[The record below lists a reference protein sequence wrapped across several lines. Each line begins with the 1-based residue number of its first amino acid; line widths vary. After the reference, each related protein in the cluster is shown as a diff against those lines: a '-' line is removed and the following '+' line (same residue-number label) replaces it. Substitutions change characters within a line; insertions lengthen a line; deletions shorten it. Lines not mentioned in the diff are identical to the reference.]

1 MIKAQGRGSSESGCS
16 RPPALSLFLRER
28 TRDFGLRGIR
38 KGQPRSSL
46 LTERMERMSTDRYQS
61 PLSERYASKE
71 MQYIFSPDKK
81 FRTWRKLWIALAETE
96 KELGL
101 PITQEQIDELKA
113 HAEDINYEVA
123 RAREKEVR
131 HDVMSHVYAYG
142 VQCPKA
148 KGIIHLGATS
158 CYVGDNTDI
167 IDMTEA
173 LRLVRRK
180 LVNVIAEL
188 AKFADTHKSLPP
200 LAFTHFQPAQPTTVG
215 KRASLWLQEFCMDLE
230 DVEYVLGTMKLLGSK
245 GTTGT
250 QASFLE
256 LFEGNQ
262 ETIDRIDPMIAEKMG
277 FKECV
282 PVSGQTYSR
291 KVDTRVCNVLA
302 GIAASAHKMSNDIRL
317 LQHLKEVE
325 EPFEKTQIGSSAM
338 AYKRN
343 PMRSE
348 RIASLARYV
357 LCDALNPAVTSSCQ
371 WFERT
376 LDDSANKRLS
386 IPEGFLAVDG
396 ILDLC
401 LNVTDGLKVYPKVI
415 EKRLM
420 AELPFMATE
429 NIMMD
434 AVKKGG
440 DRQELHEKIR
450 KLSMEAGAHVKV
462 EGKENNLLELI
473 AADPAFHMTL
483 EELQACMEPSRYVGR
498 SAVQVEAF
506 LKQVVNPILEANRE
520 LLGMSAEINV

>member
-1 MIKAQGRGSSESGCS
+1 
-16 RPPALSLFLRER
+16 
-28 TRDFGLRGIR
+28 
-38 KGQPRSSL
+38 
-46 LTERMERMSTDRYQS
+46 MSTDVYTS
-61 PLSERYASKE
+61 PLSERYASRE
-71 MQYIFSPDKK
+71 MQYIFSQDMK
-81 FRTWRKLWIALAETE
+81 FRTWRRLWIALAETE

-101 PITQEQIDELKA
+101 PITDEQIAELKE
-113 HAEDINYEVA
+113 HAEDINYDVA
-123 RAREKEVR
+123 KAREKEVR

-167 IDMTEA
+167 IIMTEA
-173 LRLVRRK
+173 LKLVKKK
-180 LVNVIAEL
+180 LVNVMQEL
-188 AKFADTHKSLPP
+188 ASFADRYKAQPT

-215 KRASLWLQEFCMDLE
+215 KRATLWLQEFCLDLE
-230 DVEYVLGTMKLLGSK
+230 DLEHVLSTMKLLGSK

-256 LFEGNQ
+256 LFDGDQ
-262 ETIDRIDPMIAEKMG
+262 EKIDRIDPMIAQKMG
-277 FKECV
+277 FSECY

-291 KVDTRVCNVLA
+291 KVDTRVANVLA

-325 EPFEKTQIGSSAM
+325 EPFEKSQIGSSAM

-348 RIASLARYV
+348 RIASLSRYV
-357 LCDALNPAVTSSCQ
+357 MVDALNPAITSATQ

-401 LNVTDGLKVYPKVI
+401 LNVVDGLVVYPKVI
-415 EKRLM
+415 EKHML

-434 AVKKGG
+434 AVKAGG
-440 DRQELHEKIR
+440 DRQELHERIR
-450 KLSMEAGAHVKV
+450 ELSMEAGKNVKV
-462 EGKENNLLELI
+462 EGKDNNLLELI
-473 AADPAFHMTL
+473 AADPAFNLSL
-483 EELQACMEPSRYVGR
+483 EDLQKTMEPARYIGR
-498 SAVQVEAF
+498 SREQVEAF
-506 LKQVVNPILEANRE
+506 LTRVVNPILEANRE
-520 LLGMSAEINV
+520 LLGVKAEINV

>member
-1 MIKAQGRGSSESGCS
+1 
-16 RPPALSLFLRER
+16 
-28 TRDFGLRGIR
+28 
-38 KGQPRSSL
+38 
-46 LTERMERMSTDRYQS
+46 MSTDRYVS

-71 MQYIFSPDKK
+71 MQYIFSPDMK

-101 PITQEQIDELKA
+101 NITQEQIDELKA

-123 RAREKEVR
+123 RERERQVR

-167 IDMTEA
+167 IVMTEA
-173 LRLVRRK
+173 LKLVRKK

-188 AKFADTHKSLPP
+188 AAFADKYKAQPT

-215 KRASLWLQEFCMDLE
+215 KRATLWTQEFLLDLE
-230 DVEYVLGTMKLLGSK
+230 DLEYVLSTMKLLGSK

-256 LFEGNQ
+256 LFDGDQ
-262 ETIDRIDPMIAEKMG
+262 ETIDKIDPMIAEKMG
-277 FKECV
+277 FKECY

-291 KVDTRVCNVLA
+291 KVDTRVANILA

-325 EPFEKTQIGSSAM
+325 EPFEKSQIGSSAM

-348 RIASLARYV
+348 RIASLSRYV
-357 LCDALNPAVTSSCQ
+357 MVDALNPAITSATQ

-386 IPEGFLAVDG
+386 IPEGFLAIDG

-401 LNVTDGLKVYPKVI
+401 LNVVDGLVVYPKVI
-415 EKRLM
+415 EKHMM

-434 AVKKGG
+434 AVKAGG
-440 DRQELHEKIR
+440 DRQELHERIR
-450 KLSMEAGAHVKV
+450 ELSMEAGKTVKV
-462 EGKENNLLELI
+462 EGKDNNLLELI
-473 AADPAFHMTL
+473 ATDPAFNLTL
-483 EELQACMEPSRYVGR
+483 EELQKSMDPAKYTGR
-498 SAVQVEAF
+498 AKEQTERFIS
-506 LKQVVNPILEANRE
+506 QVVQPILDSHKEM
-520 LLGMSAEINV
+520 LGIKAEINV

>member
-1 MIKAQGRGSSESGCS
+1 
-16 RPPALSLFLRER
+16 
-28 TRDFGLRGIR
+28 
-38 KGQPRSSL
+38 
-46 LTERMERMSTDRYQS
+46 MSTDRYQS
-61 PLSERYASKE
+61 PLSERYASKG

-81 FRTWRKLWIALAETE
+81 FRTWRRLWIALAETE

-101 PITQEQIDELKA
+101 NITQEQIDELKA
-113 HAEDINYEVA
+113 HADDINYDVA
-123 RAREKEVR
+123 KAREKEVR

-167 IDMTEA
+167 IIMTEA
-173 LRLVRRK
+173 LKLVKKK

-188 AKFADTHKSLPP
+188 ADFADKYKNQPT

-215 KRASLWLQEFCMDLE
+215 KRATLWMQEFMLDLE
-230 DVEYVLGTMKLLGSK
+230 DLDYVISTMKLLGSK

-256 LFEGNQ
+256 LFDGDNEK
-262 ETIDRIDPMIAEKMG
+262 IDQIDPMIAEKMG
-277 FKECV
+277 FKECY

-291 KVDTRVCNVLA
+291 KVDTRVLNVLA
-302 GIAASAHKMSNDIRL
+302 GIAASAHKFSNDIRL

-325 EPFEKTQIGSSAM
+325 EPFEKSQIGSSAM

-348 RIASLARYV
+348 RIASLSRYV
-357 LCDALNPAVTSSCQ
+357 MIDAMNPAITSATQ

-386 IPEGFLAVDG
+386 VPEGFLAIDG

-401 LNVTDGLKVYPKVI
+401 LNVVDGLVVYPKVI

-420 AELPFMATE
+420 SELPFMATE

-434 AVKKGG
+434 AVKAGG
-440 DRQELHEKIR
+440 DRQELHERIR
-450 KLSMEAGAHVKV
+450 ELSMEAGKNVKV
-462 EGKENNLLELI
+462 EGKDNNLLELI
-473 AADPAFHMTL
+473 AADPAFNLTL
-483 EELQACMEPSRYVGR
+483 EELQKTMDPSKYVGR
-498 SAVQVEAF
+498 APLQVDNF
-506 LKQVVNPILEANRE
+506 LNKVIRPMLEENKD
-520 LLGMSAEINV
+520 LLGVKAEINV

>member
-1 MIKAQGRGSSESGCS
+1 
-16 RPPALSLFLRER
+16 
-28 TRDFGLRGIR
+28 
-38 KGQPRSSL
+38 
-46 LTERMERMSTDRYQS
+46 MSNDRYVS

-71 MQYIFSPDKK
+71 MQYIFSPDMK
-81 FRTWRKLWIALAETE
+81 FRTWRRLWIALAETE

-101 PITQEQIDELKA
+101 DITEEQIEELKA
-113 HAEDINYEVA
+113 HAEDINYDVA
-123 RAREKEVR
+123 KERERVVR

-167 IDMTEA
+167 IVMSEA
-173 LRLVRRK
+173 LKLVKKK
-180 LVNVIAEL
+180 LVNVIAKL
-188 AKFADTHKSLPP
+188 ADFADKYKAQPT

-215 KRASLWLQEFCMDLE
+215 KRATLWLQEFAMDLE
-230 DVEYVLGTMKLLGSK
+230 DLEYVMGTLKLLGSK

-256 LFEGNQ
+256 LFDGDQ
-262 ETIDRIDPMIAEKMG
+262 ETIDKIDPMIAKKMG
-277 FKECV
+277 FDQCY

-291 KVDTRVCNVLA
+291 KVDTRVLNVLA
-302 GIAASAHKMSNDIRL
+302 GIAASAHKFSNDIRL

-325 EPFEKTQIGSSAM
+325 EPFEKSQIGSSAM

-348 RIASLARYV
+348 RIASLSRYV
-357 LCDALNPAVTSSCQ
+357 MIDALNPAVTSATQ

-386 IPEGFLAVDG
+386 VPEGFLGIDG

-401 LNVTDGLKVYPKVI
+401 LNVVDGLVVYPKVI

-434 AVKKGG
+434 AVKAGG
-440 DRQELHEKIR
+440 DRQELHERIR
-450 KLSMEAGAHVKV
+450 ELSMEAGRNVKA
-462 EGKENNLLELI
+462 EGLDNNLLELI
-473 AADPAFHMTL
+473 AAAPEFNLTL
-483 EELQACMEPSRYVGR
+483 EELKETMDPAKYTGR
-498 SAVQVEAF
+498 AALQTDQYLEGIIRPL
-506 LKQVVNPILEANRE
+506 LKKNQE
-520 LLGMSAEINV
+520 LLGVKAEIHV

>member
-1 MIKAQGRGSSESGCS
+1 
-16 RPPALSLFLRER
+16 
-28 TRDFGLRGIR
+28 
-38 KGQPRSSL
+38 
-46 LTERMERMSTDRYQS
+46 MSTDRYVS

-71 MQYIFSPDKK
+71 MQYIFSPDMK
-81 FRTWRKLWIALAETE
+81 FRTWRRLWIALAETE

-101 PITQEQIDELKA
+101 NITQEQIDELKA
-113 HAEDINYEVA
+113 HAEDINYDVA
-123 RAREKEVR
+123 KERERQVR

-167 IDMTEA
+167 IVMTEA
-173 LRLVRRK
+173 LKLVKKK

-188 AKFADTHKSLPP
+188 SAFADKYKDQPT

-215 KRASLWLQEFCMDLE
+215 KRATLWTQEFLLDLE
-230 DVEYVLGTMKLLGSK
+230 DLEYVLGTMKLLGSK

-256 LFEGNQ
+256 LFDGDQ
-262 ETIDRIDPMIAEKMG
+262 ETIDKIDPMIAEKMG
-277 FKECV
+277 FKECY

-291 KVDTRVCNVLA
+291 KVDTRVSNILA

-325 EPFEKTQIGSSAM
+325 EPFEKSQIGSSAM

-348 RIASLARYV
+348 RIASLSRYV
-357 LCDALNPAVTSSCQ
+357 MVDALNPAITSATQ

-386 IPEGFLAVDG
+386 IPEGFLAIDG

-401 LNVTDGLKVYPKVI
+401 LNVVDGLVVYPKVI
-415 EKRLM
+415 EKHMM

-434 AVKKGG
+434 AVKAGG
-440 DRQELHEKIR
+440 DRQELHERIR
-450 KLSMEAGAHVKV
+450 ELSMEAGKTVKV
-462 EGKENNLLELI
+462 EGKDNNLLELI
-473 AADPAFHMTL
+473 AADPAFNLSL
-483 EELQACMEPSRYVGR
+483 EDLQRSMDPKKYIGR
-498 SAVQVEAF
+498 AKEQTERFVNTVVQ
-506 LKQVVNPILEANRE
+506 PILDSHKE
-520 LLGMSAEINV
+520 LLGVKAEINV

>member
-1 MIKAQGRGSSESGCS
+1 
-16 RPPALSLFLRER
+16 
-28 TRDFGLRGIR
+28 
-38 KGQPRSSL
+38 
-46 LTERMERMSTDRYQS
+46 MSTDRYVS

-71 MQYIFSPDKK
+71 MQYIFSPDMK
-81 FRTWRKLWIALAETE
+81 FRTWRRLWIALAETE

-101 PITQEQIDELKA
+101 NITQEQIDELKS

-123 RAREKEVR
+123 KEREREVR

-167 IDMTEA
+167 IVMAEA
-173 LRLVRRK
+173 LKLVRKK

-188 AKFADTHKSLPP
+188 SKFADQYKVQPT

-215 KRASLWLQEFCMDLE
+215 KRATLWTQEFLMDLE
-230 DVEYVLGTMKLLGSK
+230 DLEYVLSTLKLLGSK

-256 LFEGNQ
+256 LFDGDQ
-262 ETIDRIDPMIAEKMG
+262 ETIDKIDPMIAKKMG
-277 FKECV
+277 FENCY

-291 KVDTRVCNVLA
+291 KVDTRVLNVLA

-325 EPFEKTQIGSSAM
+325 EPFEKSQIGSSAM

-348 RIASLARYV
+348 RIASLSRYV
-357 LCDALNPAVTSSCQ
+357 MVDALNPAITSATQ

-386 IPEGFLAVDG
+386 VPEGFLAIDG

-401 LNVTDGLKVYPKVI
+401 LNVVDGLVVYPKVI
-415 EKRLM
+415 EKRLRS
-420 AELPFMATE
+420 ELPFMATE

-434 AVKKGG
+434 AVKAGG
-440 DRQELHEKIR
+440 DRQELHERIR
-450 KLSMEAGAHVKV
+450 ELSMEAGRTVKV
-462 EGKENNLLELI
+462 EGKDNNLLELI
-473 AADPAFHMTL
+473 AADPAFNLTL
-483 EELQACMEPSRYVGR
+483 EELEKTMEPSRYVGR
-498 SAVQVEAF
+498 AKEQTEVFLAKTVQPVLDAH
-506 LKQVVNPILEANRE
+506 KE
-520 LLGMSAEINV
+520 LLGVKAEINV

>member
-1 MIKAQGRGSSESGCS
+1 
-16 RPPALSLFLRER
+16 
-28 TRDFGLRGIR
+28 
-38 KGQPRSSL
+38 
-46 LTERMERMSTDRYQS
+46 MSTDRYTS

-71 MQYIFSPDKK
+71 MQYIFSQDMK
-81 FRTWRKLWIALAETE
+81 FRTWRRLWIALAETE

-101 PITQEQIDELKA
+101 NITQEQIDELKA
-113 HAEDINYEVA
+113 HVDDINYDVA
-123 RAREKEVR
+123 KAREKEVR

-167 IDMTEA
+167 IVMTEA
-173 LRLVRRK
+173 LKLVQKK

-188 AKFADTHKSLPP
+188 SKFADKYKDQPT

-215 KRASLWLQEFCMDLE
+215 KRATLWTQEFMMDLE
-230 DVEYVLGTMKLLGSK
+230 DLEYVLGTIKLLGSK

-256 LFEGNQ
+256 LFEGDQ
-262 ETIDRIDPMIAEKMG
+262 ETINKIDPMIAAKMG
-277 FKECV
+277 FKECY

-291 KVDTRVCNVLA
+291 KVDTRVVNVLA

-325 EPFEKTQIGSSAM
+325 EPFEKSQIGSSAM

-348 RIASLARYV
+348 RIASLSRYV
-357 LCDALNPAVTSSCQ
+357 MVDALNPAITSATQ

-386 IPEGFLAVDG
+386 VPEGFLAIDG

-401 LNVTDGLKVYPKVI
+401 LNVVDGLVVYPKVI
-415 EKRLM
+415 EKHMM

-434 AVKKGG
+434 AVKAGG
-440 DRQELHEKIR
+440 DRQELHERIR
-450 KLSMEAGAHVKV
+450 ELSMEAGRNVKV
-462 EGKENNLLELI
+462 EGKDNNLLELI
-473 AADPAFHMTL
+473 AADPAFNLTL
-483 EELQACMEPSRYVGR
+483 EELQKTMDPKKYVGR
-498 SAVQVEAF
+498 AKEQTESFIA
-506 LKQVVNPILEANRE
+506 KVVNPVLDSHKEM
-520 LLGMSAEINV
+520 LGMTAEINV

>member
-1 MIKAQGRGSSESGCS
+1 
-16 RPPALSLFLRER
+16 
-28 TRDFGLRGIR
+28 
-38 KGQPRSSL
+38 
-46 LTERMERMSTDRYQS
+46 MSTDRYVS

-71 MQYIFSPDKK
+71 MQYIFSPDMK
-81 FRTWRKLWIALAETE
+81 FRTWRRLWIALAETE

-101 PITQEQIDELKA
+101 NITQEQIDELKA
-113 HAEDINYEVA
+113 HAEDINYDVA
-123 RAREKEVR
+123 KERERQVR

-167 IDMTEA
+167 IVMTEA
-173 LRLVRRK
+173 LKLVKKK

-188 AKFADTHKSLPP
+188 SAFADKYKDQPT

-215 KRASLWLQEFCMDLE
+215 KRATLWTQEFLLDLE
-230 DVEYVLGTMKLLGSK
+230 DLEYVLGTMKLLGSK

-256 LFEGNQ
+256 LFDGDQ
-262 ETIDRIDPMIAEKMG
+262 ETIDKIDPMIAEKMG
-277 FKECV
+277 FKECY

-291 KVDTRVCNVLA
+291 KVDTRVANILA

-325 EPFEKTQIGSSAM
+325 EPFEKSQIGSSAM

-348 RIASLARYV
+348 RIASLSRYV
-357 LCDALNPAVTSSCQ
+357 MVDALNPAITSATQ

-386 IPEGFLAVDG
+386 IPEGFLAIDG

-401 LNVTDGLKVYPKVI
+401 LNVVDGLVVYPKVI
-415 EKRLM
+415 EKHMM

-434 AVKKGG
+434 AVKAGG
-440 DRQELHEKIR
+440 DRQELHERIR
-450 KLSMEAGAHVKV
+450 ELSMEAGKTVKV
-462 EGKENNLLELI
+462 EGKDNNLLELI
-473 AADPAFHMTL
+473 AADPAFNLSL
-483 EELQACMEPSRYVGR
+483 EDLQRSMDPKKYIGR
-498 SAVQVEAF
+498 AKEQTERF
-506 LKQVVNPILEANRE
+506 VNPVVQPILDSHKE
-520 LLGMSAEINV
+520 LLGVKAEINV